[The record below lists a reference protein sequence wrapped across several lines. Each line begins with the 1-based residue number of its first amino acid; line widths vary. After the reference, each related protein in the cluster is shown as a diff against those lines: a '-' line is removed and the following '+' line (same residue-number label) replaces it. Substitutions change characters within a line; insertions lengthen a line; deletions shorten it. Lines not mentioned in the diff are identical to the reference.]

1 MRICHE
7 VHGCMNKI
15 YESISDT
22 ISRMK
27 PFHKIQVLSAFAPF
41 YSSLFVILTTYIVC
55 WKNKIPFLSFIICFF
70 IYGTLLSFAFN
81 LIGEP
86 IFKYIVGCV
95 ISLVG
100 NYCLVSIQMKKT

>member
-1 MRICHE
+1 MRICQE
-7 VHGCMNKI
+7 VYGCMNKI
-15 YESISDT
+15 YESISNT

-41 YSSLFVILTTYIVC
+41 YTSFFVILITYIVC
-55 WKNKIPFLSFIICFF
+55 WKNKIPFFSFVICFF
-70 IYGTLLSFAFN
+70 IYGILLSFAFN